1 MIGYLIFRDGGNAY
15 QTQPYHWRRRIH
27 TELQFGTNQVSLPE
41 IRNLPS
47 VRLFVVFAECRSKD
61 PRQKKNLAKSLFA
74 ECQIYLALGKYL
86 ACRVPNI

>member
-1 MIGYLIFRDGGNAY
+1 MIGYFIFRDGGNAY

-47 VRLFVVFAECRSKD
+47 VRLFAVFAECRSKD
-61 PRQKKNLAKSLFA
+61 TRQKKHLAKSLFA
-74 ECQIYLALGKYL
+74 EC
-86 ACRVPNI
+86 